1 MGFTMKDIE
10 ERLKAGTIL
19 GYVDKSRDKEKGAS
33 KCADNTPGEKK
44 MTKRKADKIKGW
56 ILLHLGHWCE
66 ANRLELWHADNEKG
80 EFMFDPERLWR
91 FDWAIPKKK
100 LAFEYEGINSKKSR
114 HTTKMGYTG
123 DADKYNEAAAQGW
136 RVIRYTAQNYKQL
149 LTDLNRLI

>member
-19 GYVDKSRDKEKGAS
+19 GYIDNTKPKEKYSQKAGENIS
-33 KCADNTPGEKK
+33 EKK
-44 MTKRKADKIKGW
+44 VTKRKGDKIKHW
-56 ILLHLGHWCE
+56 IILHLEHWCE
-66 ANRLELWHADNEKG
+66 ANKMELWHAGNEKG
-80 EFMFDPERLWR
+80 EFMFDPERMWR

-100 LAFEYEGINSKKSR
+100 LAFEYEGIHSKKSR
-114 HTTKMGYTG
+114 HTTVKGYTG
-123 DADKYNEAAAQGW
+123 DTDKYSEAVMQGW